1 MDRFTR
7 SRENLSTEG
16 PELCTGV
23 VLGGADRSQG
33 DKLHLTCEHIWAPFL
48 Y

>member
-7 SRENLSTEG
+7 SRENLSSEG
-16 PELCTGV
+16 PELSTGV
-23 VLGGADRSQG
+23 VLGGIDRSQG
-33 DKLHLTCEHIWAPFL
+33 DELEITSEHIWAPVL

>member
-7 SRENLSTEG
+7 SRENLSSEG
-16 PELCTGV
+16 PELSTDV
-23 VLGGADRSQG
+23 VLGSVDRSQG
-33 DKLHLTCEHIWAPFL
+33 DVTSEHIWAPVL